1 MDVSESVGKAAC
13 SGLQQE
19 FPPKDVLFLLADVT
33 KKEELVMINLL
44 CMIGQSTLNDY
55 PFREELLRRLKKSL
69 VILTLCA
76 TMLAL
81 VMKANGERCWKSTWY
96 SNYDNPNV

>member
-1 MDVSESVGKAAC
+1 MQWSAAGVPSKGRPVLVGRRD
-13 SGLQQE
+13 QE
-19 FPPKDVLFLLADVT
+19 RRAGNDKFIMHD
-33 KKEELVMINLL
+33 
-44 CMIGQSTLNDY
+44 GQSTLNGY

-96 SNYDNPNV
+96 SDYDNPNV